1 MNATI
6 ENYLCTTYSIFENN
20 IDEGIKSIEIA
31 QKLNISRASVSSMV
45 KKLAKEGYI
54 IAGKYSK
61 IFLTEFGKK
70 EARKLMHKH
79 RVIEVFLVDV
89 LGHNVDKVHEE
100 AHKLEHAFSDE
111 SIEKLDSLLNNPKL
125 SPMGKSIPHDKDGVE
140 VMNMTLDKLQKGQT
154 GRIMKV
160 SGKGSIHKRI
170 LDMGV
175 VKGTLVKV
183 EKVAPLGDPIEIK
196 VKGYSLSLRKD
207 EARNIE
213 VALE

>member
-6 ENYLCTTYSIFENN
+6 ENYLCTIYSIFENN
-20 IDEGIKSIEIA
+20 IDEGIKSIDIA

-45 KKLAKEGYI
+45 KKLSKEGYI
-54 IAGKYSK
+54 IADKYSK
-61 IFLTEFGKK
+61 IFFTDFGKK

-79 RVIEVFLVDV
+79 RVIEVFLVDI
-89 LGHNVDKVHEE
+89 LGHDVDKVHEE

-111 SIEKLDSLLNNPKL
+111 SIEKIDSLLNNPKL
-125 SPMGKSIPHDKDGVE
+125 SPTGKSIPHDKDGVE
-140 VMNMTLDKLQKGQT
+140 IMNMTLDKLQKGQK
-154 GRIMKV
+154 GRIIKV

-175 VKGTLVKV
+175 VKGTLVYV

-196 VKGYSLSLRKD
+196 VKGYSLTLRKD
-207 EARNIE
+207 EAKNIE

>member
-1 MNATI
+1 MNITI
-6 ENYLCTTYSIFENN
+6 ENYLQTMYYLFEKDTNK
-20 IDEGIKSIEIA
+20 GIKSIDIA
-31 QKLNISRASVSSMV
+31 KELKISRPSVSSMV
-45 KKLAKEGYI
+45 KKLAKEGYL
-54 IAGKYSK
+54 IADKYSK

-89 LGHNVDKVHEE
+89 LGHNVDNVHEE
-100 AHKLEHAFSDE
+100 AHELEHAFSDE
-111 SIEKLDSLLNNPKL
+111 SIEKLDGLLNNPRL

-154 GRIMKV
+154 GRIIKV
-160 SGKGSIHKRI
+160 SGKGSLHKRI